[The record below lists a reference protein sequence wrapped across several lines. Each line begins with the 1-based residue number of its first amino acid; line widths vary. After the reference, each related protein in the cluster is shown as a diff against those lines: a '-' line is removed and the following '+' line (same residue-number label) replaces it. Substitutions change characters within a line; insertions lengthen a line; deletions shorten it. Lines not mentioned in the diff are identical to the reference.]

1 MIRAPVDAHPAVRA
15 QPVAGVAPLRAPRV
29 ARTTRMAHVARVAR
43 DHLALT
49 KPKVALLLVVVGV
62 VAARVADPS
71 IATLDL
77 VTFALLGYLA
87 AGGAAAVNHVADR
100 HLDARMAR
108 TRDRP
113 VASGRVGV
121 RSALAFAAAS
131 LTLGIGGALLLLG
144 PAVAAWTALGAL
156 TYAGL
161 YTFVLKRRTH
171 HNIVIGGLAGSC
183 GALAGWA
190 LAEPGLAAGA
200 WCIAA
205 LVFLWTPPHFWGL
218 AIARDAD
225 YRAAGVPMLPQ
236 VRGLRAT
243 CRAIAL
249 YALASLAA
257 SLVLAA
263 VTSLG
268 ARYLVAAAVL
278 GVGFTL
284 LTLQLW
290 RAPSAR
296 LAGWTFKLSGAYL
309 GLLLAAM
316 LVDLAA

>member
-1 MIRAPVDAHPAVRA
+1 MIRAPADARSAIAAR
-15 QPVAGVAPLRAPRV
+15 PVADAATGRAPRLV
-29 ARTTRMAHVARVAR
+29 HAVR

-49 KPKVALLLVVVGV
+49 KPKVALLLVTVGV

-71 IATLDL
+71 LGAGSLAL
-77 VTFALLGYLA
+77 FALLGYLA

-100 HLDARMAR
+100 RIDARMAR
-108 TRDRP
+108 TRHRP

-121 RSALAFAAAS
+121 RSALAFAAAC
-131 LTLGIGGALLLLG
+131 LALGVGGTLAWLG
-144 PAVAAWTALGAL
+144 PAVALWTVLGAL

-171 HNIVIGGLAGSC
+171 HNIVIGGFAGSC

-190 LAEPGLAAGA
+190 LGDPGLAPGA
-200 WCIAA
+200 WLMAA

-225 YRAAGVPMLPQ
+225 YRAVGVPMLPQ
-236 VRGLRAT
+236 VHGLAAT

-249 YALASLAA
+249 YALASLAVSMA
-257 SLVLAA
+257 LAA
-263 VTSLG
+263 ATSLG
-268 ARYLVAAAVL
+268 ARYLVAATVL
-278 GVGFTL
+278 GLGFTL

-309 GLLLAAM
+309 GLLLTAM
-316 LVDLAA
+316 LADLAA